1 MHDEEDPA
9 QPEASTSTAHL
20 RRNGKVKKELKEMV
34 DRCERVLTS
43 TFKYSSYKG
52 KQKEIVE
59 AAVSGSDVFVLAPT
73 GMGKSLCF
81 QVPALAVKSG
91 VTVVVSPLLSL
102 MKNQVSALRE
112 RGVLV
117 AALNSETPKDEK
129 AEIIREMSSNN
140 PTLQLLY
147 VTPERLKLK
156 DFMSLLDNV
165 YENGKLI
172 RLVVD
177 EAHCISEWG
186 HDFRADYRRLGK
198 FRENYPNVPIMAL
211 TATATDDV
219 QKDITRSLKLS
230 SDNLFQALHPFNRE
244 NLFYEIRY
252 LSDTS
257 ELFRIEDIYNY
268 IMNLYR
274 RRGKKSSGI
283 VYCRTKNACDGLS
296 SYLRS
301 KGVNAGVYYSGKGA
315 STLNSTL
322 SKWMEDDG
330 IDVVVAT
337 VAFGMGIDKGDVRYV
352 IHYDL
357 PKSFEGYYQ
366 ETGRAGRDGQ
376 PAKCILY
383 YSREDCVDV
392 KRLVMR
398 PRERV
403 QEEYEGPP
411 PTQRASNSLDAA
423 ICRYF
428 GEQIDTKDAE
438 LVKSYCK
445 QMCDVCKYPQKTL
458 QRHTKLSPIDV
469 SEAFERI
476 NSNRAAAGQITRT
489 TSAGSGVQTSRTGT
503 GTGTR
508 LGMGVKRPFSNSN
521 LEKGKEEFKKMK
533 VDLAPA
539 LVTKPYS
546 SAGGLKKPFKPPTFL
561 KAAAKSGGVEKP
573 TTTSVTA
580 VSPPPPP
587 RRRERSVSP
596 ATAAIPP
603 AQQPKKKRHSPR
615 SVPAGA
621 PVEIVSDE
629 GEGLAVDPVWADPG
643 DEDRDVSDPRMDV
656 DHEAPADNQGDV
668 EVDQELSDVEGGVQ
682 LMHEYSTKVPISNR
696 QRGFNRIR
704 STLYKVFLTHPNHQ
718 RLWNKI
724 PKAPIVQ
731 KESTADGYG
740 SAVSGMQDVIEDL
753 VKVEMWNSGKGEFEE
768 AQEILDIIIKQ
779 LWRAILNP
787 ESWHF
792 ILAQPDRYLAIIT
805 LRSRIS
811 RRLWSPCSVLHFYCG
826 FVQFE

>member
-20 RRNGKVKKELKEMV
+20 RRNGKMKKKDLKEMV

-59 AAVSGSDVFVLAPT
+59 AAVLGNDVFVLAPT

-81 QVPALAVKSG
+81 QVPALAAKSG

-129 AEIIREMSSNN
+129 AEIIRELSSNN

-211 TATATDDV
+211 TATATYDV
-219 QKDITRSLKLS
+219 QKDIIGSLKLS

-252 LSDTS
+252 LSDS
-257 ELFRIEDIYNY
+257 SDLFRIEDIYNY

-283 VYCRTKNACDGLS
+283 IYCRTKNACDGLS

-322 SKWMEDDG
+322 TKWMEDDG

-398 PRERV
+398 PRERI
-403 QEEYEGPP
+403 QEEHEGPP

-428 GEQIDTKDAE
+428 GEQIDIKDAE

-469 SEAFERI
+469 YEAFERI
-476 NSNRAAAGQITRT
+476 NSNRAAAAPITRT
-489 TSAGSGVQTSRTGT
+489 TSAGSAVQTSWTGT

-561 KAAAKSGGVEKP
+561 KAPAKGGGVEKP
-573 TTTSVTA
+573 TTTVVPA
-580 VSPPPPP
+580 VAPPPPPERRPSPPPPP
-587 RRRERSVSP
+587 RGRERSVSP
-596 ATAAIPP
+596 PTAVSPP
-603 AQQPKKKRHSPR
+603 AQQPKKKRRSPK
-615 SVPAGA
+615 SVPEEA

-629 GEGLAVDPVWADPG
+629 GEGLAADPVWPDSR

-656 DHEAPADNQGDV
+656 DHEAQADDQGDA
-668 EVDQELSDVEGGVQ
+668 EVDQEPSDVEDGVQ
-682 LMHEYSTKVPISNR
+682 LMHEYSTKVPV
-696 QRGFNRIR
+696 GF
-704 STLYKVFLTHPNHQ
+704 FL
-718 RLWNKI
+718 I
-724 PKAPIVQ
+724 FAC
-731 KESTADGYG
+731 
-740 SAVSGMQDVIEDL
+740 
-753 VKVEMWNSGKGEFEE
+753 
-768 AQEILDIIIKQ
+768 
-779 LWRAILNP
+779 
-787 ESWHF
+787 
-792 ILAQPDRYLAIIT
+792 
-805 LRSRIS
+805 LRS
-811 RRLWSPCSVLHFYCG
+811 
-826 FVQFE
+826 